1 MPLSDLLHELEIL
14 GEQNDASETNRAKK
28 LLNIT
33 RDTGEFLAVMVK
45 ASKAELVLEIG
56 TSNGYSTLWLASA
69 LPASGKVVTVE
80 KLADKAQMAAENF
93 ARAELQDRIVQVQ
106 ADAGEFLRGSQ
117 QMFDLIFLDADR
129 SSYLAYADDLLSR
142 LSSGG
147 VLVCDNAMS
156 HRHELE
162 DFMAYLSTKD
172 TLTSCLLP
180 VGKGEFVVHKA

>member
-1 MPLSDLLHELEIL
+1 MPLEELLQELEAL
-14 GEQNDASETNRAKK
+14 GVQHDATENEKSKK

-33 RDTGEFLAVMVK
+33 RDTGEFLAVLVK
-45 ASKAELVLEIG
+45 SAKAEQILEIG

-69 LPASGKVVTVE
+69 IPESGKVVTVE
-80 KLADKAQMAAENF
+80 KLSDKAEMAAENF
-93 ARAELQDRIVQVQ
+93 VRAELQDRIVQVQ
-106 ADAGEFLRGSQ
+106 ADAEDFIRDSQ
-117 QMFDLIFLDADR
+117 QIFDFIFLDADR
-129 SSYLAYADDLLSR
+129 TAYLSYIDVLLSK

-147 VLVCDNAMS
+147 VLVCDNAIS

-162 DFMAYLSTKD
+162 DFMAYLSNKD